1 MDVVHLSAVASN
13 LFTMG
18 RYTGPKNKLARRFG
32 VNLGLK
38 TNPAKVAK
46 RLNQMPGVH
55 GPNKRQKAPSSFGR
69 QLLEKQ
75 KAKIIYG
82 IRENQLKRYIN
93 EATRVKGNSGTLLLE
108 LLEMRLDNVVYR
120 MGFASTRAQARQ
132 MVTHGMFMVNGVK
145 LNIPSHTVSVGDVVS
160 IKPSKTKKKLFE
172 GAEEKLQN
180 AILPSWVKVEP
191 KEMTGTV
198 LNRPSAMDVEKLFD
212 VTLIIEYFST
222 R

>member
-1 MDVVHLSAVASN
+1 
-13 LFTMG
+13 MG
-18 RYTGPKNKLARRFG
+18 RYTGPKNKIARRFG
-32 VNLGLK
+32 LDLGLK

-46 RLNQMPGVH
+46 RLKQMPGVH
-55 GPNKRQKAPSSFGR
+55 GPNKRPKAPSNFGR

-75 KAKIIYG
+75 KAKFIYG
-82 IRENQLKRYIN
+82 IRENQLKRYVT
-93 EATRVKGNSGTLLLE
+93 EATRLKGNSGTMLLE

-120 MGFASTRAQARQ
+120 LGFASTRAQARQ

-145 LNIPSHTVSVGDVVS
+145 LNIPSHTVSIGDVVT

-172 GAEEKLQN
+172 GTSEKLQN
-180 AILPSWVKVEP
+180 AIMPSWVKVEP
-191 KEMTGTV
+191 KTMTGTV
-198 LNRPSAMDVEKLFD
+198 LSRPAATDVEKLFD

>member
-1 MDVVHLSAVASN
+1 
-13 LFTMG
+13 MG
-18 RYTGPKNKLARRFG
+18 RFTGPKNKIARRFG
-32 VNLGLK
+32 LDLGLK

-46 RLNQMPGVH
+46 RLHQMPGVH
-55 GPNKRQKAPSSFGR
+55 GPNKRPKAPSSFGR

-75 KAKIIYG
+75 KAKFIYG
-82 IRENQLKRYIN
+82 LRENQLKRYVT

-145 LNIPSHTVSVGDVVS
+145 LNIPSHTVSIGDVVTV
-160 IKPSKTKKKLFE
+160 KPAKAKKKLFE
-172 GAEEKLQN
+172 GGSEKMQN
-180 AILPSWVKVEP
+180 AIMPSWVKVEP
-191 KEMTGTV
+191 KELKGTV
-198 LNRPSAMDVEKLFD
+198 LGRPAATDVEKLFD